1 MSGLTERFS
10 AEVQDQRV
18 KEYDCS
24 LGFRRISAA
33 KNTIGILPTILGPVT
48 AFIIFALLLQNDH
61 GSRLDPTTAFT
72 SLSLISLLSSPIFP
86 FMFAFPQFT
95 ASMGCYDRIQEYLVS
110 GGGISSRSS
119 SDFNSSS
126 KPISLEKVK
135 GVSSIIALESI
146 DTLPYPSL
154 GNALLVLENATFS
167 FKVGGKPVLKDLTFS
182 LLKSSMYMLI
192 GPVGCG
198 KSSILLAMLE
208 ELDVEAGTL

>member
-1 MSGLTERFS
+1 
-10 AEVQDQRV
+10 
-18 KEYDCS
+18 
-24 LGFRRISAA
+24 
-33 KNTIGILPTILGPVT
+33 
-48 AFIIFALLLQNDH
+48 
-61 GSRLDPTTAFT
+61 
-72 SLSLISLLSSPIFP
+72 
-86 FMFAFPQFT
+86 MFAFPQFT

-167 FKVGGKPVLKDLTFS
+167 FKVGEKPVLKDLTFS